1 MWRYRLKVTLLVLGV
16 VLGYGSALRHHGY
29 GLGLGHGRCGNHGH
43 AESCPWSMHDGA
55 RPDHA
60 PSEKPGKPVQ

>member
-29 GLGLGHGRCGNHGH
+29 GLGHGHCWNYGH